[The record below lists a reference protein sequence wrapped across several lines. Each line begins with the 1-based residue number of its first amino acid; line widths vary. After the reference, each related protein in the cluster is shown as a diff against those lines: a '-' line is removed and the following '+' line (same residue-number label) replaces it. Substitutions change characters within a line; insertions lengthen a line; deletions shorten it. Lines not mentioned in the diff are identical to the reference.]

1 MTATTSS
8 FSKPSPARHLDDRR
22 ITLEQLRTFVTIAAV
37 LDFQLASATLMR
49 SQSAITQSLQKLEE
63 ILCCR
68 LIDRR
73 RGQVADLTEDGK
85 RLLPMAEE
93 ILSRLSAAIDSFRQP
108 ELQGRV
114 RLGVPDDFPLGNIAT
129 AVRRCMEINPA
140 LRVEVTSALS
150 SQVCEHYRQG
160 EIDIIIYKKVA
171 PAIGTNTSAATH
183 VRPAPNTSNDTVL
196 HRQPLG
202 WIASQTIAPNLNG
215 DIPLITFPDGC
226 AYRAAAIA
234 AIEQSGHGYF
244 NAYRSASYH
253 NIRLAISAGLGV
265 GILPHNAIGS
275 DHIILNDNDMLPP
288 LPDIELVLT
297 YDRSHTLFHQL
308 VSQLVRNG
316 DFAITHAA

>member
-1 MTATTSS
+1 MTEITTTGSLS
-8 FSKPSPARHLDDRR
+8 APVRHLDDRR
-22 ITLEQLRTFVTIAAV
+22 ITLEQLRTFVGIAAA
-37 LDFQLASATLMR
+37 LDFQVASTELMR

-73 RGQVADLTEDGK
+73 RGQVADLTEDGR
-85 RLLPMAEE
+85 RLLPMAQE
-93 ILSRLSAAIDSFRQP
+93 ILSRLSTAIDSFRQP
-108 ELQGRV
+108 ELQGRI

-129 AVRRCMEINPA
+129 AVRRCMEINPS

-150 SQVCEHYRQG
+150 SQVCEQYRQN

-171 PAIGTNTSAATH
+171 HATTPGTKAAATH
-183 VRPAPNTSNDTVL
+183 DTSSDTIL

-202 WIASQTIAPNLNG
+202 WVASQTIPPNLDG
-215 DIPLITFPDGC
+215 DIPLITFPEGC

-234 AIEQSGHGYF
+234 AIEKSGLGYF

-253 NIRLAISAGLGV
+253 NIRRAISAGLGI

-275 DHIILNDNDMLPP
+275 DHVLLHQPDILPS

-297 YDRSHTLFHQL
+297 YDRSCSLFHQF
-308 VSQLVRNG
+308 VSQLLRNG
-316 DFAITHAA
+316 DIAVPHAA